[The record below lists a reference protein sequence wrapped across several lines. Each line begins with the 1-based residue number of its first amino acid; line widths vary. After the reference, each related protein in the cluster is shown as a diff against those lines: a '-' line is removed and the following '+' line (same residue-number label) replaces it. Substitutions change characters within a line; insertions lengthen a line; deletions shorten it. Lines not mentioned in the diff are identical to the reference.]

1 MFVVNLLEIF
11 QNLYS
16 LLLQKI
22 QTNPLTR
29 TWQNMMDTID
39 YTESTFWDTAKKIFN
54 LALLLIVEMLT
65 ESVWVDFL
73 SKVLFNKL

>member
-16 LLLQKI
+16 LLQQKI

-29 TWQNMMDTID
+29 TWQNMMDSID
-39 YTESTFWDTAKKIFN
+39 YTENTFWDTAKKIFN
-54 LALLLIVEMLT
+54 LTFLLIVEILN

-73 SKVLFNKL
+73 SKALFNKL

>member
-16 LLLQKI
+16 LLQQKI

-29 TWQNMMDTID
+29 TWQNMIDSID

-54 LALLLIVEMLT
+54 LTFLLIVEILT

-73 SKVLFNKL
+73 SKALFNKL

>member
-16 LLLQKI
+16 LLQQKI

-29 TWQNMMDTID
+29 TWQNMMDSID
-39 YTESTFWDTAKKIFN
+39 YTESIFWDTAKKIFN
-54 LALLLIVEMLT
+54 LTFLLIVEILT

-73 SKVLFNKL
+73 SKALFNKL

>member
-16 LLLQKI
+16 LLQQKI

-29 TWQNMMDTID
+29 TWQNMMDSID

-54 LALLLIVEMLT
+54 LTSDSRNTYWECV
-65 ESVWVDFL
+65 SGFF
-73 SKVLFNKL
+73 K

>member
-16 LLLQKI
+16 LLQQKI

-29 TWQNMMDTID
+29 TWQNMMDSID

-54 LALLLIVEMLT
+54 QTFLLIVEILT

-73 SKVLFNKL
+73 SKALFNKL

>member
-16 LLLQKI
+16 LLQQKI

-29 TWQNMMDTID
+29 TWQNMMDSID

-54 LALLLIVEMLT
+54 LTFLLIVEILT

-73 SKVLFNKL
+73 SKALFNKL

>member
-16 LLLQKI
+16 LLQQKI

-29 TWQNMMDTID
+29 TWQNMMDSID

-54 LALLLIVEMLT
+54 LTFLLIVEILN

-73 SKVLFNKL
+73 SKALFNKL